1 MHVPFFLHP
10 EQHRVKAR
18 GINYLHNCTPVIVH
32 HDLKPQNLLV
42 DKNWVVK
49 LCDFGLSRMKHS
61 TFLSSR
67 SIGGTLSYVAGT
79 VLTANSSFITNSCNS
94 SLDFT
99 NSLYYDEWSLV
110 TNEQIFLNFLEPKA
124 EWMVPEVLRNEP

>member
-1 MHVPFFLHP
+1 MTLKS
-10 EQHRVKAR
+10 ELYICYAEEAR

-67 SIGGTLSYVAGT
+67 SIGGT
-79 VLTANSSFITNSCNS
+79 
-94 SLDFT
+94 
-99 NSLYYDEWSLV
+99 
-110 TNEQIFLNFLEPKA
+110 A